1 MKKRIEPLLEKR
13 KIRVD
18 EKTGYGCAW
27 IGCESEYFGN
37 TLPPGWRLLVVA
49 KGDLTNQMNL
59 LNADIDGSLCPQ
71 HVDELGKLLKAGFA
85 LSIAASEVNRSG
97 N

>member
-13 KIRVD
+13 KIRLD

-27 IGCESEYFGN
+27 IGCESEYSGN

-49 KGDLTNQMNL
+49 KGSLFDKRNL
-59 LNADIDGSLCPQ
+59 LNADIDSSLCPQ
-71 HVDELGKLLKAGFA
+71 HVNELGKLLKVGFA

>member
-1 MKKRIEPLLEKR
+1 MKKGIEPLLEKR
-13 KIRVD
+13 EIRLD
-18 EKTGYGCAW
+18 EITGHGCAW
-27 IGCESEYFGN
+27 IGCKSEYLSN

-49 KGDLTNQMNL
+49 KGSLFDKRNL

-71 HVDELGKLLKAGFA
+71 HVDELGKLLKTGFK